1 MTPRWLTEAEQDAW
15 LAFLTAAS
23 LLERRV
29 GRQLERDSGLSHLQY
44 EILVR
49 LADASDGELRMTE
62 LAATLLNSKSK
73 LTYQVDQLEKAGL
86 VTRRTC
92 RQDLRAVYARLTDA
106 GRERLEQA
114 APGHVDTVREFFI
127 DAFTP
132 DQLAAVAAGF
142 GEVNRRLRESP
153 E

>member
-1 MTPRWLTEAEQDAW
+1 MSPRWLNEEERAAW
-15 LAFLTAAS
+15 LAFLSAAS
-23 LLERRV
+23 LLERRL

-49 LADASDGELRMTE
+49 LAAAPDGELRMTE
-62 LAATLLNSKSK
+62 LASTLLNSKSK

-86 VTRRTC
+86 VTRRNC
-92 RQDLRAVYARLTDA
+92 RTDLRAVYARLTDA

-114 APGHVDTVREFFI
+114 APGHVETVREFFV

-132 DQLAAVAAGF
+132 EQLAAVATGF
-142 GEVNRRLRESP
+142 TEVNRRLRE
-153 E
+153 ETA

>member
-1 MTPRWLTEAEQDAW
+1 MSSRWLTPAQQEAW
-15 LAFLTAAS
+15 LAYLSASS
-23 LLERRV
+23 LLERRI

-49 LADASDGELRMTE
+49 LAAAPDGELRMAE
-62 LAATLLNSKSK
+62 LATTLLNSKSK

-86 VTRRTC
+86 VTRRSC
-92 RQDLRAVYARLTDA
+92 HSDLRAVYARLTDA

-132 DQLAAVAAGF
+132 EQLAAVTTGF
-142 GEVNRRLRESP
+142 TEANRRLRDAP
-153 E
+153 G